1 MTTEIQRQKYEHVF
15 KNFDV
20 DDDGDIDQSDIDALI
35 HTWLVLFDVAPGSP
49 HWQRINSLANRWWQD
64 LIGMADPDGDKI
76 VTKEDFIRSLEQPGF
91 IDKVAIPL
99 GLAAFEVGDK
109 EGTGK
114 LSREAYLKGT
124 TAGRT
129 TAAESLYAFSLL
141 DTDGDGYITKEEARK
156 YLEEFYKGTDPDA
169 AVNKVV

>member
-1 MTTEIQRQKYEHVF
+1 MTTEIQRQKYGHVF

-20 DDDGDIDQSDIDALI
+20 DDDGNIDQSDIDTLVQ
-35 HTWLVLFDVAPGSP
+35 TWLLLFDVGPGSP
-49 HWQRINSLANRWWQD
+49 QWKRINSLANRWWQD
-64 LIGMADPDGDKI
+64 LIGMADADGNKI
-76 VTKEDFIRSLEQPGF
+76 VTQEEFIRSLEQPGF

-99 GLAAFEVGDK
+99 GLAAFELGAE
-109 EGTGK
+109 EGTDK

-129 TAAESLYAFSLL
+129 TAAESIYAFNLL
-141 DTDGDGYITKEEARK
+141 DTDGDGYITKEEARQ